1 MKLLQYVSVTG
12 SSSRHPSSRT
22 NRFETATAL
31 KLTMLYDRLYYMMLT
46 IIMTMSLTCNT
57 AVMTRSFKIAFWV
70 YSEKHITHINTLREK
85 NAAVTAGVTC
95 FKSFKRV
102 NNYNGPP
109 NLNVHVTGYI
119 SLKLRV
125 N

>member
-1 MKLLQYVSVTG
+1 MQYCGNDT
-12 SSSRHPSSRT
+12 
-22 NRFETATAL
+22 
-31 KLTMLYDRLYYMMLT
+31 
-46 IIMTMSLTCNT
+46 
-57 AVMTRSFKIAFWV
+57 SFKIAFWA

-95 FKSFKRV
+95 CKSFKGV